1 MRKIYH
7 TSSKLKRWNKYSYG
21 HVKMR
26 IIAIEK
32 EIEKQQ
38 HSSPSQENL
47 EKEANLLLELEE
59 WQAREDIKWKQKS
72 RELWLKEGDHNS
84 KFFHASTIIRRRKNN
99 IAEIKL
105 ENGNYIYEKEDIEK
119 YFEKHFQELYNSS
132 NPNFPRDLE
141 NLISPCIEPE
151 ENEDLI
157 RIPSP

>member
-1 MRKIYH
+1 MK
-7 TSSKLKRWNKYSYG
+7 T
-21 HVKMR
+21 R

-105 ENGNYIYEKEDIEK
+105 ENGNYIYEKENIEK
-119 YFEKHFQELYNSS
+119 YFEKHFQELSNSS
-132 NPNFPRDLE
+132 TPNFPRDLE

-157 RIPSP
+157 RIPST

>member
-1 MRKIYH
+1 MK
-7 TSSKLKRWNKYSYG
+7 T
-21 HVKMR
+21 R

-38 HSSPSQENL
+38 HNSPSQENL
-47 EKEANLLLELEE
+47 EEEANLLLELEE
-59 WQAREDIKWKQKS
+59 WQAKEDIKWKQKS
-72 RELWLKEGDHNS
+72 RELCLKEGDHNS
-84 KFFHASTIIRRRKNN
+84 KFFHASTIIRRKNN

-105 ENGNYIYEKEDIEK
+105 ENGNYIYENEDIEK

-141 NLISPCIEPE
+141 NLISTCMEPE

-157 RIPSP
+157 RMPSL

>member
-1 MRKIYH
+1 
-7 TSSKLKRWNKYSYG
+7 
-21 HVKMR
+21 MR

-119 YFEKHFQELYNSS
+119 YFEKHSQELYNSS

>member
-1 MRKIYH
+1 MK
-7 TSSKLKRWNKYSYG
+7 T
-21 HVKMR
+21 R

-32 EIEKQQ
+32 EIDKQQ
-38 HSSPSQENL
+38 HNSPSQENL
-47 EKEANLLLELEE
+47 EEEANLLLELEE
-59 WQAREDIKWKQKS
+59 WQAKEDIKWKQKS

-84 KFFHASTIIRRRKNN
+84 KFFHASTIIRRKNN

-105 ENGNYIYEKEDIEK
+105 ENGNYIYENEDIEK

-141 NLISPCIEPE
+141 NLISTCMEPE

-157 RIPSP
+157 RMPSL